1 MMTSGKTKKFLLIAY
16 ACVVAMTG
24 MAQSQKISAS
34 LDLQIRQTTASL
46 L

>member
-1 MMTSGKTKKFLLIAY
+1 MRKFLLITC
-16 ACVVAMTG
+16 ACIVAMTG

-34 LDLQIRQTTASL
+34 LDLQIRQATASL